1 VICPEQVPLLQEARK
16 RQRSLLA
23 SNFVDRESERPVLT
37 LNDFIPLQMVV
48 SPSNVGAE
56 SLQRKRKRQTRYPLL
71 KLPFIFP
78 LIQLIMIMPMPAL
91 LELLFQ
97 YIVVAI

>member
-48 SPSNVGAE
+48 PSSNGGAE
-56 SLQRKRKRQTRYPLL
+56 SLQRKRKRQTRRYPLL

-78 LIQLIMIMPMPAL
+78 LIQLIMIMPAL